1 MTQPRVWKIHLDRPL
16 APGGWRSLSDAE
28 RERARRLGSARERH
42 RFMVAHA
49 ALRAILGDVCGV
61 RAARLAF
68 GTEDGG
74 RPYVTLPHG
83 RTAPGFDL
91 PDDEAAPDSNLSH
104 SRAVADSNLLRG
116 RGAPDFNLSHSEEW
130 ALVAVAPPGSRVG
143 VDVERIREDLD
154 CLAMAGSMYQREEV
168 DRLREAGPSG
178 LRTGYFRLWT
188 AKEAYVKAVGVGL
201 AGLRNVLV
209 REESTTH
216 GAVLSPPGAALPVRW
231 LDVAPGYAAAV
242 VTAAAAS

>member
-49 ALRAILGDVCGV
+49 ALRAILGEVCGV

-68 GTEDGG
+68 GAEESG
-74 RPYVTLPHG
+74 RPYV
-83 RTAPGFDL
+83 A
-91 PDDEAAPDSNLSH
+91 
-104 SRAVADSNLLRG
+104 LLRG

-143 VDVERIREDLD
+143 VDVERIRDDLD
-154 CLAMAGSMYQREEV
+154 CLAMAGSMYQPEEV

-178 LRTGYFRLWT
+178 LRAGYFRLWT

-216 GAVLSPPGAALPVRW
+216 GAVLSLPSPPGAALPVRW
-231 LDVAPGYAAAV
+231 LGVAPGYAAAV
-242 VTAAAAS
+242 VTATAAS

>member
-49 ALRAILGDVCGV
+49 ALRAILGEVCGV

-68 GTEDGG
+68 GAENGG
-74 RPYVTLPHG
+74 RPYLALPHG
-83 RTAPGFDL
+83 RTAPGF
-91 PDDEAAPDSNLSH
+91 NLSH
-104 SRAVADSNLLRG
+104 GQDTPDFNLLGG

-154 CLAMAGSMYQREEV
+154 CLAMAGSMYQPEEV
-168 DRLREAGPSG
+168 DRLREADPSD

-201 AGLRNVLV
+201 AGLRGVLV
-209 REESTTH
+209 HEESTTH
-216 GAVLSPPGAALPVRW
+216 GAVLSPPSPPGAALPVRW

>member
-49 ALRAILGDVCGV
+49 ALRAVLGEVCGV

-68 GTEDGG
+68 HTEDGG

-83 RTAPGFDL
+83 RVATGF
-91 PDDEAAPDSNLSH
+91 NLSH
-104 SRAVADSNLLRG
+104 G

-143 VDVERIREDLD
+143 VDVEWIREDLD
-154 CLAMAGSMYQREEV
+154 CLAMAGSMYQPEEV
-168 DRLREAGPSG
+168 DRLREAAPSG

-201 AGLRNVLV
+201 AGLRDVLV
-209 REESTTH
+209 REESTTQ

-242 VTAAAAS
+242 VTTAAAS

>member
-49 ALRAILGDVCGV
+49 ALRAILGEVCGV

-68 GTEDGG
+68 GTEESG
-74 RPYVTLPHG
+74 RPYVT
-83 RTAPGFDL
+83 R
-91 PDDEAAPDSNLSH
+91 SH
-104 SRAVADSNLLRG
+104 G

-143 VDVERIREDLD
+143 VDVEWIREDLD
-154 CLAMAGSMYQREEV
+154 CLAMAGSMYQPEEV

-242 VTAAAAS
+242 VTAGAAS

>member
-49 ALRAILGDVCGV
+49 ALRAILGEVCGV
-61 RAARLAF
+61 RAARLTF
-68 GTEDGG
+68 GTEDSG
-74 RPYVTLPHG
+74 RPYVAPPYG
-83 RTAPGFDL
+83 RT
-91 PDDEAAPDSNLSH
+91 
-104 SRAVADSNLLRG
+104 
-116 RGAPDFNLSHSEEW
+116 APDFNLSHSEEW

-154 CLAMAGSMYQREEV
+154 CLAMAGSMYQPEEV
-168 DRLREAGPSG
+168 DRLRAAGPSG

-209 REESTTH
+209 HEESTTH
-216 GAVLSPPGAALPVRW
+216 GAVLSPPSPPGAALPVRW
-231 LDVAPGYAAAV
+231 LDIAPGYAAAV

>member
-49 ALRAILGDVCGV
+49 ALRAILGEVCGV

-68 GTEDGG
+68 GAEDSG
-74 RPYVTLPHG
+74 RPYVALPYG
-83 RTAPGFDL
+83 RTAPGFNL
-91 PDDEAAPDSNLSH
+91 PDGRSGNSSH
-104 SRAVADSNLLRG
+104 G

-154 CLAMAGSMYQREEV
+154 CLAMAGSMYQPEEV

-178 LRTGYFRLWT
+178 LRAGYFRLWT

-216 GAVLSPPGAALPVRW
+216 GAVLSLPSPPGAALPVRW
-231 LDVAPGYAAAV
+231 LGVAPGYAAAV
-242 VTAAAAS
+242 VTATAAS